1 MSILVTG
8 GAGLVGSYIVEELVQ
23 AGDRVVALDIK
34 DPGEILAKHKKG
46 IQCIKGGIE
55 DGNLLDSIFQEHR
68 VERVVHLAALLQ
80 FGCEQDPRKAVQVNI
95 VGTLN
100 LLEAARK
107 ARVKK
112 FVFASSAAM
121 YGASS
126 GTLHESSP
134 VSQDTSLYGG
144 SKFFGELL
152 GSRYEKLYG
161 LPFVVVR
168 YFAVFGPGKV
178 GSPGVAEVIK
188 KIESTISGKD
198 VTIAEAISPDKKIHF
213 VFAKDVAHATV
224 LALKKE
230 GLKSRLF
237 NIAGGDDCYVTLEEF
252 HQALKKMYPSA
263 GRVTFTGK
271 GRSRGK
277 ADISLAREELGYE
290 PQYNL
295 ERGIQEDIDYFTKA
309 RAF

>member
-8 GAGLVGSYIVEELVQ
+8 GAGLIGSYVLEELVQ
-23 AGDRVVALDIK
+23 GGDQVVSLDIN
-34 DPGEILAKHKKG
+34 DPGEVPAKHMKG
-46 IQCIKGGIE
+46 IEWIKGEIE
-55 DGNLLDSIFQEHR
+55 CGNFLDSIFQKHR
-68 VERVVHLAALLQ
+68 IERVVHLAGLLQ
-80 FGCEQDPRKAVQVNI
+80 FGCEQDPPKAVHVNI
-95 VGTLN
+95 LGTLN

-107 ARVKK
+107 VGVKR
-112 FVFASSAAM
+112 FVFASSAAI

-134 VSQDTSLYGG
+134 VSQDTSLYGR

-168 YFAVFGPGKV
+168 YFLVFGPGKV

-198 VTIAEAISPDKKIHF
+198 VTISEAISPDKKIHF
-213 VFAKDVAHATV
+213 VFAKDVAHGTI

-230 GLKSRLF
+230 GLKSRIF
-237 NIAGGDDCYVTLEEF
+237 NIAGGEDCYITLEEF
-252 HQALKKMYPSA
+252 HQNLKRIFPSA
-263 GRVTFTGK
+263 GRVNFTGK
-271 GRSRGK
+271 GPSRGK

-290 PQYNL
+290 PQYSL
-295 ERGIQEDIDYFTKA
+295 EKGIQEDIDYFMKV
-309 RAF
+309 